1 MENDSL
7 FIALDF
13 ESLGDESEVDKSS
26 SVYLSLS
33 AKCSEYLTKTRLK
46 FFIFSEAVNWIINK
60 WNNFEKSSSVNR
72 EEFLFVA
79 IVVMIN

>member
-26 SVYLSLS
+26 SVDLSLS

-46 FFIFSEAVNWIINK
+46 FFIFSEAVN
-60 WNNFEKSSSVNR
+60 
-72 EEFLFVA
+72 
-79 IVVMIN
+79 